1 MHVGILVNKA
11 NGLLYQRSDQTSL
24 GVEYHFGKNAE
35 ATIEGFYKKY
45 SHAPLSLQDGIP
57 LACKG
62 VDYGVSGNEAAVS
75 TARGRAYG
83 VEFMFRWFGSGKFN
97 LLTSYTYFR
106 SQFIQPSTGKY
117 LPSAWDN
124 RHLLT
129 LSGTYKL
136 PKNWDVGLK
145 LRVMGGAPFTPYD
158 ENLSSIVS
166 AWDATARP
174 YYDYDLYNT
183 GRLKTFSQIDFRLDK
198 SFYFKGVMLG
208 IYIDLQ
214 NIGNFKYDSQPV
226 LVSTGVVDP
235 QIYPD
240 GNQHYK
246 MKYIRQQSGTILPT
260 LGLTVE
266 F

>member
-1 MHVGILVNKA
+1 
-11 NGLLYQRSDQTSL
+11 
-24 GVEYHFGKNAE
+24 
-35 ATIEGFYKKY
+35 
-45 SHAPLSLQDGIP
+45 
-57 LACKG
+57 
-62 VDYGVSGNEAAVS
+62 
-75 TARGRAYG
+75 
-83 VEFMFRWFGSGKFN
+83 
-97 LLTSYTYFR
+97 
-106 SQFIQPSTGKY
+106 
-117 LPSAWDN
+117 
-124 RHLLT
+124 
-129 LSGTYKL
+129 
-136 PKNWDVGLK
+136 
-145 LRVMGGAPFTPYD
+145 MGGAPFTPYD

-226 LVSTGVVDP
+226 LVSTGGVDP